1 MVFLQVL
8 HVKKW
13 LINRRDVQLTENTIQ
28 AVFRQKKETK
38 PVWLRPLSC
47 FSHLLIMFRQLIT

>member
-1 MVFLQVL
+1 MLFLQVL

-28 AVFRQKKETK
+28 EVFRQKK
-38 PVWLRPLSC
+38 RPNQC
-47 FSHLLIMFRQLIT
+47 GYGPFCVFSHLLIMFRQLIT